1 VDPPTGIALTARRA
15 GTPGEGFFGAAGAAL
30 LELVGW
36 RHLALQL
43 VRAELTREN
52 ARLVLGSVW
61 WIADPLLQML
71 VYTLLVSVIFQ
82 RTIPDY
88 PLFVLAALIPWK
100 GLATSISSGGAA
112 VIGNERIVR
121 QLAFPRIVLPT
132 GRLMAQLWRL
142 AVALVVLVVLVAI
155 VWPARLSPA
164 LAWLPVLAAAQ
175 AVMLLPFVIL
185 LSAATVFVR
194 DLANLM
200 GHVMRLAMY
209 VSPVLYGLDQLLARL
224 PEPLAATYRLNP
236 LAALLEGY
244 RDVAYRGIAPGPDS
258 ILLPL
263 GVGLVLLPFALAW
276 FRRVE
281 PGFGRAL

>member
-1 VDPPTGIALTARRA
+1 MDGQPEAVLAESVPHPAT
-15 GTPGEGFFGAAGAAL
+15 EGFFDAAGSAF
-30 LELVGW
+30 LELVRW

-43 VRAELTREN
+43 VRAELTKEN

-88 PLFVLAALIPWK
+88 PIFVLAALIPWK
-100 GLATSISSGGAA
+100 GLATSVTGGGAA
-112 VIGNERIVR
+112 IVGNERIVR
-121 QLAFPRIVLPT
+121 QLAFPRVVLPV
-132 GRLMAQLWRL
+132 GRLLAQLWRL
-142 AVALVVLVVLVAI
+142 AIALVVLVVLLAI
-155 VWPARLSPA
+155 FWPERLSPA
-164 LAWLPVLAAAQ
+164 LAWLPVLALVQ
-175 AVMLLPFVIL
+175 GIMLLPFVIV

-200 GHVMRLAMY
+200 GHLMRLALY
-209 VSPVLYGLDQLLARL
+209 LSPVLYGLDQLLALL
-224 PEPLAATYRLNP
+224 PEPLAALYRLNP
-236 LAALLEGY
+236 IAVLLEGY
-244 RDVAYRGIAPGPDS
+244 RDVAYRSVAPSPDS

-263 GVGLVLLPFALAW
+263 GFGLVVLPFALAW

>member
-1 VDPPTGIALTARRA
+1 MAGTGGITLTAAGSRERR
-15 GTPGEGFFGAAGAAL
+15 EGLFGAAGTVL

-52 ARLVLGSVW
+52 ARLVLGSIW

-82 RTIPDY
+82 RTIVDY

-100 GLATSISSGGAA
+100 GLATSISSGGTA

-121 QLAFPRIVLPT
+121 QLPFPRIVLPAA
-132 GRLMAQLWRL
+132 RLLAQFWRL
-142 AVALVVLVVLVAI
+142 GVALVVLVVLMAI
-155 VWPARLSPA
+155 LWPARLSPA
-164 LAWLPVLAAAQ
+164 IAWLPVLGAAQ
-175 AVMLLPFVIL
+175 MVMLLPFVII

-194 DLANLM
+194 DLSHLI
-200 GHVMRLAMY
+200 GHLMRLAMY
-209 VSPVLYGLDQLLARL
+209 LSPVLYGFDQLAGRL
-224 PEPLAATYRLNP
+224 PDSLVAIYRLSP

-244 RDVAYRGIAPGPDS
+244 RDVAYRATAPGPDA
-258 ILLPL
+258 ILLPI
-263 GVGLVLLPFALAW
+263 GIGLIALPFALAW

-281 PGFGRAL
+281 PGFVRAL